1 MGRSW
6 SSSAFVCSP
15 KDEVEETSVGRF
27 FSCGFGVKER
37 FWNRQQN
44 TEKSIEVKSEIFLL
58 PDGILEMCLDR
69 VACESLDNAR
79 LVCKKWSSLI
89 TIAKVL
95 QKKKEYRY
103 QSCLYGFLSLVP
115 ACNCTHNPACSYSDV
130 NIIHALHISRN
141 QWHNI
146 HADFLKGKYR
156 FSVASIHGGQTIF
169 RNRRSCI
176 THKEVMFFNSITK
189 SWHNM
194 PSMEYARYLPVL
206 GVTEDHVIPYKCS
219 SYINRKEYVR
229 QRRSEHSTLSLKGI
243 KKSFLLIHG
252 ALEKY
257 TIL

>member
-103 QSCLYGFLSLVP
+103 QNLWFFVFGTCL
-115 ACNCTHNPACSYSDV
+115 
-130 NIIHALHISRN
+130 
-141 QWHNI
+141 
-146 HADFLKGKYR
+146 
-156 FSVASIHGGQTIF
+156 
-169 RNRRSCI
+169 
-176 THKEVMFFNSITK
+176 
-189 SWHNM
+189 
-194 PSMEYARYLPVL
+194 
-206 GVTEDHVIPYKCS
+206 
-219 SYINRKEYVR
+219 
-229 QRRSEHSTLSLKGI
+229 
-243 KKSFLLIHG
+243 
-252 ALEKY
+252 
-257 TIL
+257 